1 MTNFDADRTD
11 AERAEEA
18 GRIVD
23 REVDAG
29 REWPSQL
36 TPGDAIQKAC
46 KAGEAMG
53 YGPVR
58 RMWFSLGAELYVTE
72 PGRKRYLRPTE
83 RQHRWLDEGQKWAA
97 AQTAVL

>member
-1 MTNFDADRTD
+1 MSEIENM
-11 AERAEEA
+11 
-18 GRIVD
+18 GLIVD

-36 TPGDAIQKAC
+36 TTHNAAGKAL

-58 RMWFSLGAELYVTE
+58 RQWFALGAELYVTE
-72 PGRKRYLRPTE
+72 PGRKRALRPTE

-97 AQTAVL
+97 SQSGAA